1 MPASRSFGRLTR
13 SVVLPSCVSL
23 SLASSCAFAGGA
35 LPAKAEAAPA
45 AAPPAPLAASA
56 EGVVR
61 IRAASEPEG
70 IARLRELPYVRHLVG
85 WLYPE
90 SPRAA
95 LAIEVIDRDAG
106 VVHLK
111 LPFGSIDPAVGCQKA
126 DGSCGVT
133 SVGNLV
139 GEMGPVSSLRH
150 LRNRMI
156 QRIEAVSAT
165 LSSTPHRERAT
176 PAGGVP
182 QRAVDVGAVED
193 LLFPDPATAERII
206 QAAGQGFRVV
216 VLQPTADPHPIQDS
230 LDCPRPIFQSHAGER
245 HPEPTPIPAA
255 ASSSLPAAPR
265 PVPPAPL
272 PAPPAA
278 ALAEKPGIAIVPRR
292 PPAPL
297 PDSAEPPA
305 ILRQLPHM
313 SRLFGYSGP
322 KPAPLAPPTEKPRPA
337 SAPTP
342 VRTPAAVSVTSS
354 SAGHGKPD
362 AVSPGEH
369 LRMAAD
375 QLREGGLPQH
385 ADQLVRQAA
394 ELEQQAKNRLEQLNR
409 QIAQLQEEVRRVER
423 LAGVPQMISIRVRMI
438 EFDRDRL
445 ASPEGQALLKRHGH
459 RTDDGQVTLS
469 EALSRLA
476 TSPAF
481 LKEAVSEK
489 CASVLCDPNLV
500 TTINRPATFMS
511 GGEFPVPGPN
521 GNLTFRPFGIQMEAH
536 VTALG
541 GDRVRIDVAPEIS
554 ERDMSNAVQVN
565 GFMVPGLVSRR
576 INSQLEL
583 ALGETAALGGLIS
596 RGTVLPQAHIQPAS
610 HVDAPRRELEML
622 FLITVERVEET
633 AKSAK

>member
-1 MPASRSFGRLTR
+1 MPASRSFCRLTR

-23 SLASSCAFAGGA
+23 SLVSSSALAG
-35 LPAKAEAAPA
+35 
-45 AAPPAPLAASA
+45 AAPPAKTEATPAPAAPVAASA

-61 IRAASEPEG
+61 IRAASQPEG
-70 IARLRELPYVRHLVG
+70 IARLRELPYVRHLVR

-90 SPRAA
+90 PSPAA

-111 LPFGSIDPAVGCQKA
+111 LPFGFVDPATSCQKA
-126 DGSCGVT
+126 DGSCAAT

-156 QRIEAVSAT
+156 ERIEAVTTASSA
-165 LSSTPHRERAT
+165 PRRDRAT

-216 VLQPTADPHPIQDS
+216 VLQPTADPHPIRDS
-230 LDCPRPIFQSHAGER
+230 LDCPRPIFQNHAGER
-245 HPEPTPIPAA
+245 HPEPTPIPTA
-255 ASSSLPAAPR
+255 ASSPLPPAPR

-272 PAPPAA
+272 SAA

-297 PDSAEPPA
+297 PGPAVPPA
-305 ILRQLPHM
+305 ILRQLPHL
-313 SRLFGYSGP
+313 SQLFSNVTA
-322 KPAPLAPPTEKPRPA
+322 KEMPAPPPTEKPRPA
-337 SAPTP
+337 AAPTP
-342 VRTPAAVSVTSS
+342 PRTPAAVSVTSS
-354 SAGHGKPD
+354 SARHGQPD
-362 AVSPGEH
+362 TVSPGEH

-375 QLREGGLPQH
+375 QLRQGGLPQH

-394 ELEQQAKNRLEQLNR
+394 EVEQQAKNRVEQLNR

-445 ASPEGQALLKRHGH
+445 GSPEGQALLKRHGH
-459 RTDDGQVTLS
+459 RADDSQVTLS

-476 TSPAF
+476 QSPAF
-481 LKEAVSEK
+481 LKEAISEK
-489 CASVLCDPNLV
+489 CASVLCDPTLV
-500 TTINRPATFMS
+500 TTVNRPATFLS

-521 GNLTFRPFGIQMEAH
+521 GQMIFRQFGIHMEAH

-565 GFMVPGLVSRR
+565 GFMIPGLVRRR

-596 RGTVLPQAHIQPAS
+596 RGTVLPPAQIQPVS
-610 HVDAPRRELEML
+610 HVDSPRQELEML